1 MEKVTLTVPFVYQA
15 SGTQG
20 RERKAREIMF
30 GSHIDIEITF
40 AADAEAPVALRYK
53 ESDSIYDADEPKQI
67 EYRVVDNQFYKPYAR
82 DPAKSEFELLSDMS
96 LTKGNSNPFIRHS
109 AHAHLAAHRWGFE
122 RFGRDLPMSEE
133 GYSVSSSDREEQE
146 RDLQN
151 IADNYL
157 VVDGRIWRKCAY
169 PVFNLSIETDYPYK
183 RAKVTAETIDP
194 FARKEAGRPVRNL
207 YRVDQFD
214 FLLESAQESLAQHHD
229 PEKTRLRSE
238 ISDVEVFIPEA
249 FWFNPDIEDFIG
261 FAEYVLKDD
270 EKDILRQGRD
280 VTNAWHDVSDAVIA
294 VNRSRSDEDLEKL
307 MQSLATLVDFK
318 REKQYRNDTL
328 IDWFSDFEKRFEN
341 RPIGDQPAGYGI

>member
-1 MEKVTLTVPFVYQA
+1 MEKVTLTVPFVYQTTA
-15 SGTQG
+15 TQG
-20 RERKAREIMF
+20 RERKPRETMF
-30 GSHIDIEITF
+30 GSHCDVDITF
-40 AADAEAPVALRYK
+40 AADAEAPIALRYK
-53 ESDSIYDADEPKQI
+53 EKDTIYDADQPKQT
-67 EYRVVDNQFYKPYAR
+67 EFRVVDNQFYKPYDR

-96 LTKGNSNPFIRHS
+96 LTRGNSNPFIRHS

-133 GYSVSSSDREEQE
+133 GCTVSSSDRQEQE
-146 RDLQN
+146 RDLQS

-157 VVDGRIWRKCAY
+157 VVEGRIWRKCAY
-169 PVFNLSIETDYPYK
+169 PVFNLTIDNDYPYK

-194 FARKEAGRPVRNL
+194 FAKKEKGRPVKNL
-207 YRVDQFD
+207 YRVDQFE
-214 FLLESAQESLAQHHD
+214 FLLESARDSLAEFHD
-229 PEKTRLRSE
+229 QSKAYLSSD
-238 ISDVEVFIPEA
+238 ISDVEVLIPEA

-294 VNRSRSDEDLEKL
+294 VSRSRSDEDLEKL
-307 MQSLATLVDFK
+307 MHSLSTLVDFK
-318 REKQYRNDTL
+318 RQQQYANDTL